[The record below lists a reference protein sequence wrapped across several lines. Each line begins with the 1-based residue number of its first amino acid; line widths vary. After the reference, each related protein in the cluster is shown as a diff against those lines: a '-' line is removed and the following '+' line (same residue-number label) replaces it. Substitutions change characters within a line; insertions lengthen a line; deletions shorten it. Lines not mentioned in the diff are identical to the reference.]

1 MALSLPMS
9 VSFPLLS
16 YGGYLSLDLGPT
28 HKIQDGLIL
37 GYLIISI
44 NSHFPN
50 KVTFTCSGVQNL
62 DVSIEGPLVTPLIW
76 GKAHNYLC
84 HTATYFVSP
93 KPSCVRSPAELFLLG
108 YRQETSLTPFS
119 NPHKFYER
127 PSCVFF
133 PCFLLHSAPLEF

>member
-62 DVSIEGPLVTPLIW
+62 DVSIEGPLVTPLI
-76 GKAHNYLC
+76 
-84 HTATYFVSP
+84 
-93 KPSCVRSPAELFLLG
+93 
-108 YRQETSLTPFS
+108 
-119 NPHKFYER
+119 
-127 PSCVFF
+127 
-133 PCFLLHSAPLEF
+133 